1 MRWGRLL
8 LLGSVLLG
16 LCGVAWAYKYWDREE
31 LAADLAGQVG
41 EKVKV
46 VDEIVSIYP
55 DKQTIEGYFKF
66 GTVHFRCLIPNDKSE
81 SIDYVKKTATERLEG
96 SRRTKRLVVLE
107 ATVERRE
114 VYGGVGGKDAGVSS
128 EAIFLV
134 VDKASRPRARYYREL
149 P

>member
-1 MRWGRLL
+1 MRWCRLL
-8 LLGSVLLG
+8 ILGSVLLG
-16 LCGVAWAYKYWDREE
+16 LCGVAWAYKYWERDE

-41 EKVKV
+41 ERVKV

-55 DKQTIEGYFKF
+55 EKQSIAGYFKF
-66 GTVHFRCLIPNDKSE
+66 DTVHFRCLIPNDKSE
-81 SIDYVKKTATERLEG
+81 SIDYVKATATKKVEG

-134 VDKASRPRARYYREL
+134 VDKAARPRARYFRDI